1 MMVIISDSRSGLGLD
16 MIGLPPLG
24 LSVTVTSFTSH
35 GIVDPYHGSLA
46 ITATVSVLDT
56 GECGLVLIWRH
67 SRYLLS
73 G

>member
-1 MMVIISDSRSGLGLD
+1 MMVIISDSRSGLWLD
-16 MIGLPPLG
+16 MIGLRLG

-67 SRYLLS
+67 SHYLLS

>member
-1 MMVIISDSRSGLGLD
+1 MMVIISNSRSGLGLD
-16 MIGLPPLG
+16 MIGLPLV

-67 SRYLLS
+67 SHYLLS

>member
-16 MIGLPPLG
+16 MIGLPLG
-24 LSVTVTSFTSH
+24 LSVTVTSFTPH

-67 SRYLLS
+67 SHYLLS

>member
-16 MIGLPPLG
+16 MIGLPLG

-67 SRYLLS
+67 CHYLLS

>member
-16 MIGLPPLG
+16 MIGLLLG

-67 SRYLLS
+67 SHYLLS

>member
-16 MIGLPPLG
+16 MIGLPLG

-46 ITATVSVLDT
+46 ITATVSVPDT

-67 SRYLLS
+67 SHYLLS

>member
-16 MIGLPPLG
+16 MIGLPLD

-67 SRYLLS
+67 SHYLLS